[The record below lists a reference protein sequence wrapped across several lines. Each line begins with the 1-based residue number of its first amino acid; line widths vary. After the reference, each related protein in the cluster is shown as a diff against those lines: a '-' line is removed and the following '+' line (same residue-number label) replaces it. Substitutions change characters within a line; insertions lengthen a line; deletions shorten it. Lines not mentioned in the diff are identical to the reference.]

1 MVRKKEEANPLCVWD
16 RGHCLARKKWP
27 GNRKDFVVVER
38 EGDTECAMP
47 CALIACA

>member
-1 MVRKKEEANPLCVWD
+1 MCGT
-16 RGHCLARKKWP
+16 RGHWLARKKWP
-27 GNRKDFVVVER
+27 GNRKDFVVVVER